1 MNLVKVNSVILA
13 GGPNVS
19 GLKQFFQ
26 GDGIYLISVIAV
38 FIIIKNWKEANWLK
52 VFSTLA
58 IYAIIVSMLKGQQIL
73 SFLVECF
80 AGLVLRRGYKLWKK
94 KNILITA
101 GA

>member
-1 MNLVKVNSVILA
+1 MNLNLVEANSVLLV

-52 VFSTLA
+52 VGSTLA
-58 IYAIIVSMLKGQQIL
+58 IYAIIVSILKGQQIL
-73 SFLVECF
+73 SFLGGMLRWFGIET
-80 AGLVLRRGYKLWKK
+80 GL
-94 KNILITA
+94 
-101 GA
+101 

>member
-13 GGPNVS
+13 GGLNVS

-73 SFLVECF
+73 SFLGGMLRWFGVET
-80 AGLVLRRGYKLWKK
+80 GL
-94 KNILITA
+94 
-101 GA
+101 